1 MSLDSIDRL
10 LRQEFP
16 TGLPLGF
23 AERVAA
29 VAMGER
35 RDSLLEWIFGLAPRA
50 GMAFSAIAV
59 VLALWSFSGDGPNV
73 LDALDQAP
81 IVETIL
87 SLP

>member
-1 MSLDSIDRL
+1 MDSIDRL

-35 RDSLLEWIFGLAPRA
+35 RDSLWDWMFGLAPRA
-50 GMAFSAIAV
+50 GMAFSAVALA
-59 VLALWSFSGDGPNV
+59 LALWSFTGDGPNV
-73 LDALDQAP
+73 IDAVNQAP
-81 IVETIL
+81 TADYIL